1 MNKKEFGQ
9 RVRAARKN
17 LAMDKEAF
25 SEKID
30 ISSGFLNEIECGV
43 KGASLE
49 TIGKICEFT
58 GVSADYLIFGK
69 ENLPNTKTP
78 IIETLE
84 RIPIKY
90 NGIVLG
96 VLKNLECLIDTA
108 QINNDQENL

>member
-1 MNKKEFGQ
+1 MNKKEFGH
-9 RVRAARKN
+9 RVRAARKV

-30 ISSGFLNEIECGV
+30 ISSGFLNEIECGA

-49 TIGKICEFT
+49 TIGRICEFT

-84 RIPIKY
+84 RIPDKY
-90 NGIVLG
+90 NGTVLG
-96 VLKNLECLIDTA
+96 ILKNLECLINTA
-108 QINNDQENL
+108 ETGNDCDN